1 MTVDPTSEATS
12 EATSVPATA
21 RQSLSTEAARN
32 LATTTKSA
40 PQMQGISS
48 RWLLRILPWVQAGG
62 GTYRVNRTVSY
73 TVGDGRISFVKTGS
87 ELRVIPQQLRELGML
102 RHFPDDEVVRSIADR
117 FVKEEFRRGDVIVRE
132 GEPVDKIYLI
142 AHGRIERFG
151 QGAYGDETSLGVLS
165 DGDHFGHHPLPDSR
179 WEFTARA
186 QTDVV
191 TMTYNRRDWDASLNS
206 SAALRR
212 HAEAYLEAERNGR
225 KGSEAVDLSAG
236 HTGEVLLPGTYVN
249 YELSPREYELSVAQT
264 VLRVHSRVADLYNV
278 PMNQSEQQLRLTI
291 EALKERQ
298 ESELINNPE
307 FGLLHNADYEQR
319 IYARTGPPTPDDLD
333 DLISRRRGSQYL
345 LAHPRTIAAFGREC
359 SRRGLYPDNVDFHGH
374 KVPSWRGIPL
384 LPCNKIPITPERTS
398 SILVL
403 RTGEDNE
410 GVIGLHQLGLPDEY
424 QPGLS
429 VRFMNIN
436 EQAIISYLVTAY
448 YSAAILVPDAVGVL
462 ENVEISRFDN

>member
-1 MTVDPTSEATS
+1 MSVDPAATEES
-12 EATSVPATA
+12 AAARLTATA

-48 RWLLRILPWVQAGG
+48 RWLLRILPWVQTGG

-73 TVGDGRISFVKTGS
+73 TLGDGRISFVKTGT
-87 ELRVIPQQLRELGML
+87 ELRVIPAMLRELGML
-102 RHFPDDEVVRSIADR
+102 RHFPDDAVVASIADR
-117 FVKEEFRRGDVIVRE
+117 FVKEEFRKGDVIVRQ

-142 AHGRIERFG
+142 AHGRIERIG
-151 QGAYGDETSLGVLS
+151 TSAYGEEASLDVLS

-191 TMTYNRRDWDASLNS
+191 TMTYNRGDWDASLNAS
-206 SAALRR
+206 PALRR
-212 HAEAYLEAERNGR
+212 HAEAYLEAERVGR
-225 KGSEAVDLSAG
+225 KGSDAVDLSSG
-236 HTGEVLLPGTYVN
+236 HVGEPFLPGTYVD
-249 YELSPREYELSVAQT
+249 YDLSPREYELSVAQT
-264 VLRVHSRVADLYNV
+264 VLRVHTRVADLYNH

-319 IYARTGPPTPDDLD
+319 IYPRTGPPTPDDLD
-333 DLISRRRGSQYL
+333 ELLSRRRGSQYF

-359 SRRGLYPDNVDFHGH
+359 SRRGLYPDSVDFQGH

-384 LPCNKIPITPERTS
+384 LPCNKIPVTKERTS

-410 GVIGLHQLGLPDEY
+410 GVIGLHPTGLPDEY

-429 VRFMNIN
+429 VRFMNIS

-448 YSAAILVPDAVGVL
+448 YSAAILVPEAVGVL
-462 ENVEISRFDN
+462 ENVEISRFED

>member
-1 MTVDPTSEATS
+1 MSVDPSAEASAAEHLT
-12 EATSVPATA
+12 AAA

-48 RWLLRILPWVQAGG
+48 RWLLRILPWVQTGG

-73 TVGDGRISFVKTGS
+73 TLGDGRITFVKTGT
-87 ELRVIPQQLRELGML
+87 ELRVIPAMLRELGML
-102 RHFPDDEVVRSIADR
+102 RNFPDDQVVKAIADR
-117 FVKEEFRRGDVIVRE
+117 FVKEEFRKGDTIVRR

-142 AHGRIERFG
+142 AHGRIERLSAS
-151 QGAYGDETSLGVLS
+151 AYGDEASLDVLS
-165 DGDHFGHHPLPDSR
+165 DGDHFGHHPLPDAR

-191 TMTYNRRDWDASLNS
+191 TMTFNRGDWDAALNS

-212 HAEAYLEAERNGR
+212 HAEAYLEAERVGR
-225 KGSEAVDLSAG
+225 RGSDAVDLSAG
-236 HTGEVLLPGTYVN
+236 HTGEVMLPGTYVD
-249 YELSPREYELSVAQT
+249 YDLSPREYELSVAQT
-264 VLRVHSRVADLYNV
+264 VLRVHSRVADLYNQ

-298 ESELINNPE
+298 ESELINNEE

-319 IYARTGPPTPDDLD
+319 VYARTGPPTPDDMDEL
-333 DLISRRRGSQYL
+333 LSRRRGSQYF

-359 SRRGLYPDNVDFHGH
+359 SRRGLYPDSVDFQGH
-374 KVPSWRGIPL
+374 RVPSWRGVPV
-384 LPCNKIPITPERTS
+384 LPCNKIPVTRERTS

-403 RTGEDNE
+403 RTGEDND
-410 GVIGLHQLGLPDEY
+410 GVIGLHPVALPDEY

-462 ENVEISRFDN
+462 ENVEISRFDD